1 MRISVGET
9 PVVVCQEEGQGLQ
22 SLSISFQYPFNI
34 LLKTRNMYL
43 DYNMP
48 STEYKEPRVC
58 ACGYTTKRMSCWSTH
73 KKSCK
78 SVKSDKDTLI
88 EQMKQQLEKK
98 DQQMKQQLEAKDQQM
113 KEQLA
118 AKDEQITAKDRQIEQ
133 LIKRPRT
140 VNNTT
145 NNKIVVE
152 QHINAFGKESIDH
165 ISQQQIQALL
175 ADPVN
180 AVPQYIKLKHRKAP
194 GGVNQNLRI
203 PNQKRAIYQVVVSE
217 GEEKEWENK
226 SKGEI
231 LEQLYDDNSG
241 QLEAEADEETR
252 VGSEFLDHQERVK
265 LSVGGDD
272 GGRRYKEQLDKIHN
286 VMSNVY

>member
-1 MRISVGET
+1 
-9 PVVVCQEEGQGLQ
+9 
-22 SLSISFQYPFNI
+22 
-34 LLKTRNMYL
+34 
-43 DYNMP
+43 MP
-48 STEYKEPRVC
+48 TGHRYKEPRVC
-58 ACGYTTKRMSCWSTH
+58 DCGYSTSNPGHWCTH

-78 SVKSDKDTLI
+78 SVTTGDKERI
-88 EQMKQQLEKK
+88 ASLEKDK
-98 DQQMKQQLEAKDQQM
+98 EQLREQLAAKDQQM
-113 KEQLA
+113 REQLA

-133 LIKRPRT
+133 LIKKPRT
-140 VNNTT
+140 INNNTT

-180 AVPQYIKLKHRKAP
+180 AVPQYIKLKHKKAP

-286 VMSNVY
+286 VMSNVC